1 MQRHGMTFNF
11 GSAKVCSPAI
21 FETCFFYDLWIVATN
36 YYIYFYIVV
45 LFRLTA
51 IHQLINFTTS

>member
-21 FETCFFYDLWIVATN
+21 FETCFFYDLRIVATN